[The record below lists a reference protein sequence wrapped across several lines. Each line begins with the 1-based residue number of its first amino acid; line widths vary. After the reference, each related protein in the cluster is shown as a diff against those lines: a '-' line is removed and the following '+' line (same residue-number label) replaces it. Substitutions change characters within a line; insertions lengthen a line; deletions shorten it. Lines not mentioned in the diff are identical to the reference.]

1 MEEQKKA
8 AVTEEEVMKVNH
20 ENNMLTSK
28 LQEAYAALEELSN
41 QRGIKRLEFLF
52 RIIENNGGRF
62 SEDIIAKAVAE
73 VSEAMF
79 PSVEE
84 NKENKDNE

>member
-8 AVTEEEVMKVNH
+8 TITEEEVIKVNY
-20 ENNMLTSK
+20 ENNMLKSK
-28 LQEAYAALEELSN
+28 LKEAYAALEELSN

-52 RIIENNGGRF
+52 RIIENIGGRF
-62 SEDIIAKAVAE
+62 TEEVIAKAVAE

-84 NKENKDNE
+84 KKDNE